1 VHVETRSGLDG
12 DDLAAVTALLDRA
25 AAADGRRPL
34 SERKW
39 IDLVEAGPEGLA
51 AVIVRGAAGAPPIG
65 FAQVSGHDAAW
76 GVELVVDP
84 AQRDRSEEIGAALVG
99 GAVDVIQ
106 RSGGGRLFLWV
117 SHAGDE
123 DDRVAAGAG
132 LRQGRDLLQMRRPL
146 PVDEASD
153 LPTRTFVPGQ
163 DDDAWLAANNR
174 AFAGHP
180 EQGGWTP
187 ATLAARLREPWF
199 DPAGFLLHERDGR
212 LAGFC
217 WTKVHSDHDPPIGEI
232 YVIGVD
238 PDFQGH
244 RLGRPLVL
252 AGLDSLARR
261 GARIGMLYVDAA
273 NTSAM
278 RLYRDLGFDVDHVDR
293 AYVGTIE
300 PVTQA
305 TALAPSPTIEPT
317 T

>member
-1 VHVETRSGLDG
+1 MHIEVRPELDG
-12 DDLAAVTALLDRA
+12 AELAAVTALLDRA

-51 AVIVRGAAGAPPIG
+51 AVVARDAPAERPVG
-65 FAQVSGHDAAW
+65 FAQVSGHDGAW

-84 AQRDRSEEIGAALVG
+84 SERHRAEEIGTALVE
-99 GAVDVIQ
+99 GAAGAIATA
-106 RSGGGRLFLWV
+106 GGGQLHLWV
-117 SHAGDE
+117 THAGDG
-123 DDRVAAGAG
+123 DDRVAAAAG

-146 PVDEASD
+146 PVDEVAD
-153 LPTRTFVPGQ
+153 LPTRAFVPGR
-163 DDDAWLAANNR
+163 DEDAWLAANTR

-180 EQGGWTP
+180 EQGGWTS
-187 ATLAARLREPWF
+187 ANLAARQREPWF

-217 WTKVHSDHDPPIGEI
+217 WTKIHADHDPPIGEI

-261 GARIGMLYVDAA
+261 GARIGMLYVDSA
-273 NTSAM
+273 NGSAM
-278 RLYRDLGFDVDHVDR
+278 RLYRDLGFEVDHVDR

-300 PVTQA
+300 PAAQE
-305 TALAPSPTIEPT
+305 TAAAPRPTIEPT
-317 T
+317 R

>member
-1 VHVETRSGLDG
+1 VHVEVQPELTG
-12 DDLAAVTALLDRA
+12 DELAAVTALLDRA
-25 AAADGRRPL
+25 ADADGRRPL

-51 AVIVRGAAGAPPIG
+51 AVLACDGPGTAPVG

-84 AQRDRSEEIGAALVG
+84 AARSRSEEIGGALVA
-99 GAVDVIQ
+99 GAMDAVRDA
-106 RSGGGRLFLWV
+106 GGGRLYLWV
-117 SHAGDE
+117 THAGDE

-132 LRQGRDLLQMRRPL
+132 LAPGRDLLQMRRPL
-146 PVDEASD
+146 PVGEVGD
-153 LPTRTFVPGQ
+153 LVTRAFVPGE
-163 DDDAWLAANNR
+163 DDEAWLAANNR

-187 ATLAARLREPWF
+187 ANLAARQREPWF

-212 LAGFC
+212 IAGFC
-217 WTKVHSDHDPPIGEI
+217 WTKIHADHDPPIGEI

-252 AGLDSLARR
+252 AGLDSLAKR
-261 GARIGMLYVDAA
+261 GAEIGMLYVDAA
-273 NTSAM
+273 NDAAM
-278 RLYRDLGFDVDHVDR
+278 RLYRELGFEVHHVDR
-293 AYVGTIE
+293 AYVGTVE
-300 PVTQA
+300 PEPHP
-305 TALAPSPTIEPT
+305 TAAAPSPTNEPT
-317 T
+317 R